1 MATASTT
8 TRAKPT
14 NAPGGKLVAASKTTA
29 AAQNAEN
36 VKTEKGTPPFE
47 IVTAA
52 TQKTFL
58 KLLIYADYGVG
69 KTYLMGTAAS
79 VPSMCDVLMID
90 AEAGDLTL
98 DEAETDY
105 DFGKIDRIRVK
116 NYKQVARVQEFLKS
130 HCRLAA
136 EGETDK
142 MIEREAWLKGVPEST
157 IKKPRHYKTVIIDT
171 LTEVEAYCMYQ
182 LIGVTDATKID
193 EEVQSP
199 EWAEYKRQHQ
209 MVQRLVRGYRDLP
222 MHLLI
227 SCSRAYTQD
236 DQKRFNYNP
245 MLTGKL
251 ASQVQGF
258 MDMVGYYVLRPGG
271 EDGGD
276 AARRLYVQ
284 PVGRWNA
291 KCRFT
296 SYKKPYFDNPDMDDI
311 IKAVGIE
318 KA

>member
-1 MATASTT
+1 VDK
-8 TRAKPT
+8 RKPG
-14 NAPGGKLVAASKTTA
+14 PLKGPVASKETA
-29 AAQNAEN
+29 ATENAKA
-36 VKTEKGTPPFE
+36 VKQATKAPPFE
-47 IVTAA
+47 IHTPS
-52 TQKTFL
+52 TRKTFL
-58 KLLIYADYGVG
+58 KLMVYADYGVG
-69 KTYLMGTAAS
+69 KTFLMGTAAS
-79 VPSMCDVLMID
+79 VPSMRDILMID

-98 DEAETDY
+98 DDDADSGY
-105 DFGKIDRIRVK
+105 DFGVIDRVRVK
-116 NYKQVARVQEFLKS
+116 NYGQVARVQEFLKS
-130 HCRLAA
+130 HCRLAT
-136 EGETDK
+136 EGDTEK
-142 MIEREAWLKGVPEST
+142 MREREAWLKGVKIED

-171 LTEVEAYCMYQ
+171 LTEVEAFCMYQ
-182 LIGVTDATKID
+182 LLGVTDATRID

-222 MHLLI
+222 MHLLVA
-227 SCSRAYTQD
+227 CSRAYTQD

-271 EDGGD
+271 EDGSD

-311 IKAVGIE
+311 LKAVGLAG
-318 KA
+318 KASSK